1 MSSFSAQGCVPV
13 RRVRN
18 NDSLSIAIESSHPL
32 FQGVDAN
39 NDKATPFPDWTVDTN
54 RPILTPTV
62 KSAKGNVVSL
72 GDHSWKYGDTVLTF
86 TSTTSGGF
94 YLTSDGKFG
103 MDTNGR
109 LKIFK
114 NLASATSTGSD
125 ILTYSGTAT
134 VGSGTSKSTQD
145 ISAFVTVLIQPMG
158 NNSYMGYVS
167 ATRSILTEASGE
179 TSATLTTRLWLSTAE
194 ITDYTVKWKNSGGT
208 VLGTDKTL
216 TVDRS
221 MVDGSALIV
230 CEFYH
235 KDTANACYTAGKV
248 ILDSADD
255 YVIVGTVSNLIGD
268 SAATVTG
275 KIKNTRTNSIVTPD
289 GVTWNAKAYRDD
301 NSLIKETSSSS
312 ISISSTESDYG
323 GTEHD
328 AYVIFTATW

>member
-1 MSSFSAQGCVPV
+1 MTSFSAQGCVPV

-18 NDSLSIAIESSHPL
+18 NDSLSIAIESSQPL

-39 NDKATPFPDWTVDTN
+39 NDKATPFPDWTVDAN

-114 NLASATSTGSD
+114 NLASSTSTSSD

-158 NNSYMGYVS
+158 NNSYMGYIN
-167 ATRSILTEASGE
+167 ANRSILTEASGE
-179 TSATLTTRLWLSTAE
+179 TTATLTARLWLSTTE
-194 ITDYTVKWKNSGGT
+194 ITDFTVKWKNSSGT
-208 VLGTDKTL
+208 VLGSDKTL
-216 TVDRS
+216 DVDRS
-221 MVDGSALIV
+221 MVDGSALIT

-235 KDTANACYTAGKV
+235 KDANNACYKAGKV
-248 ILDSADD
+248 ILDSADE

-275 KIKNTRTNSIVTPD
+275 KIKNTRTNSIVTPAN
-289 GVTWNAKAYRDD
+289 VTWNAKAYRDD
-301 NSLIKETSSSS
+301 NSLIKEASSSS
-312 ISISSTESDYG
+312 ISISSSESDYG